1 MNLKN
6 KRFTKGFCIR
16 FDLEKLKEPKLTEV
30 FRAMMDGSLQPSAFL
45 TAIVDTFASSLKE
58 VLLLTAEEVPERQRK
73 KIQLWVANEVLDLCN
88 QKRQLKQQQ
97 YTSTEAGLEYRKVR
111 GKKSQKE
118 DEGSKERVG

>member
-1 MNLKN
+1 
-6 KRFTKGFCIR
+6 
-16 FDLEKLKEPKLTEV
+16 
-30 FRAMMDGSLQPSAFL
+30 MMDGSLQPSAFL

-97 YTSTEAGLEYRKVR
+97 YTNTEAGLEYRKVR
-111 GKKSQKE
+111 EKKKSK
-118 DEGSKERVG
+118 RR